1 MKTMSFNLFDTN
13 DELNEVS
20 RAVQIRNLITHNRS
34 VVNERAISKCSALGF
49 EIGQA
54 IILSPE
60 DIKIMYELFDRI
72 VIKIDRLAVRKF
84 GLSSKKI

>member
-60 DIKIMYELFDRI
+60 DIKIMYEL
-72 VIKIDRLAVRKF
+72 IKIDRLAVRKF